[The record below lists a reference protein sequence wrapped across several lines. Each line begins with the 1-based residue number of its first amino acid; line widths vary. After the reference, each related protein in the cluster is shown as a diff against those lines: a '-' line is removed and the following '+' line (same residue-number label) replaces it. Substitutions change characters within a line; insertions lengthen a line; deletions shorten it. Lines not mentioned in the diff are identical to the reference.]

1 MHFLRRSISVLA
13 LAVPMWLGAQRYN
26 FEYYS
31 HGDGLGG
38 MEVRSL
44 LQDRTGFIWIGS
56 TPGLYR
62 YDGKHFRAYTDADG
76 LPAAPVEALHE
87 TSDGTLLAG
96 TAKGVARLDGER
108 FRAIEI
114 PGSPA
119 ITSQSGLSSD
129 RLGRIYAA
137 TSQGLFISHGG
148 GPDYKLRRYPNPP
161 AAGGLAAFG
170 IYMDPNDGAVWFGCG
185 QAICHLSRDQ
195 VTVFGADQGVPPDR
209 WDAILG
215 DGEGNLWIRS
225 PTTVRVRPPGSA
237 IFVHSMAT
245 SLNQMTEASA
255 ALQLDPQR
263 RVIVPTETGLLRRHG
278 QNWERI
284 GTPQGLPT
292 DPTCCVLADREGS
305 LWIGLAGA
313 GLARWVGYNQWES
326 WTSAEGLPGSNVQ
339 AIHRDLSGR
348 LWVGTEGGLH
358 RLNPDG
364 ATWSHWS
371 ENQGLP
377 GRRVRALASSSDGA
391 LWIGSAPGGLSRMDP
406 KTASIRHYNLGLEP
420 GQDWIFQLLVDTGNT
435 LWVVTRNGLFRG
447 EDITRSPRF
456 ERFVPEI
463 SVAGEEI
470 HQIVK
475 DDRGRYWLAGARGLL
490 KWEQGRWTRYTT
502 KDGLRM
508 DSVEFV
514 AAGPN
519 GTIWIAYTSSMGV
532 TKLDFPAGRPT
543 VLHFSEANSLK
554 SNELS
559 SLKADLDGWMWVSGT
574 DGLDAFDGHAW
585 HHYGRAEG
593 MLWNDCASRALY
605 PDKDGSVWIGTSR
618 GLSHFTPG
626 NRLKPKIPPPIVLTS
641 IQFGKERSY
650 ATAVIEV
657 RYINRLFQAEFAG
670 LTYLNAAEVRFRYR
684 MTGLEE
690 GWIQTSERAVRYPSL
705 PPGDYRFEV
714 LAQTAEGV
722 SSLSPAVVSFR
733 ILPPWWA
740 TLWSH
745 MTEGVLL
752 LVVLTTV
759 WHWRVRQ
766 LLQRQQWLQSAVD
779 ERTRELHVEKA
790 KVLAEKARAE
800 EANVLKSEFLANMS
814 HEIRTPM
821 NGILGMAGLLLATEL
836 SDDQCDCLT
845 AINTSAESLLRILND
860 ILDFSKIEARRL
872 ELDPIPFSPRECAA
886 AAVRLLFTMA
896 QSKNLALSCAVDDAV
911 SDSLVGDSLRVQQI
925 LLNLVGNAIKFTDA
939 GSIRL
944 RAQLESQTGESVV
957 VHWSVADSG
966 CGIPKEK
973 QELIFEPFAQA
984 DGSTTRKYGGTGLG
998 LSICARLIELMGG
1011 RIWVESEIGRG
1022 STFHFTTVFQ
1032 LRAVSAVLETK
1043 GPDSAVAGDFQPL
1056 SILLAEDNPIN
1067 AKVAI
1072 RMLERHGHRVTAVQT
1087 GRQAL
1092 EAIEQGSFDLVLMD
1106 IQMPE
1111 MDGLEAAAVIR
1122 EREKDTGQHIP
1133 IIAMTAHAMRGDRE
1147 KYLAGGMDD
1156 YISKPVH
1163 PKELFAAIA
1172 AFGIRPVATP
1182 LG

>member
-1 MHFLRRSISVLA
+1 MYFLRRSISVLA

-44 LQDRTGFIWIGS
+44 LQDRTGFIWIGA

-62 YDGKHFRAYTDADG
+62 YDGKHFRAYTAADG
-76 LPAAPVEALHE
+76 LPAAPVEALYE

-108 FRAIEI
+108 FRAVEI
-114 PGSPA
+114 AGSAA
-119 ITSQSGLSSD
+119 IMSQSGLASD
-129 RLGRIYAA
+129 RQGRIYAA
-137 TSQGLFISHGG
+137 TSLGLFIARGLG
-148 GPDYKLRRYPNPP
+148 RDYKFRRYPNPP

-170 IYMDPNDGAVWFGCG
+170 IYIDPNDGTVWFGCG
-185 QAICHLSRDQ
+185 QVLCSLSQDK
-195 VTVFGADQGVPPDR
+195 VTVFGTDQGVPPER
-209 WDAILG
+209 WDAIVG

-225 PTTVRVRPPGSA
+225 PTTVRVRLSGSA
-237 IFVHSMAT
+237 IFVHSVTT
-245 SLNQMTEASA
+245 SLNQMADASA
-255 ALQLDPQR
+255 SLHLDPQR
-263 RVIVPTETGLLRRHG
+263 RVIVPTETGLLRRQG

-284 GTPQGLPT
+284 TIQQGLPT

-339 AIHRDLSGR
+339 AIHRDSSDR
-348 LWVGTEGGLH
+348 LWVGTEDGLH

-364 ATWSHWS
+364 TSWSHWS
-371 ENQGLP
+371 EEQGLP

-406 KTASIRHYNLGLEP
+406 RTGHIRHFSLGSVP
-420 GQDWIFQLLVDTGNT
+420 GQDWVLQLLMDTGDT
-435 LWVVTRNGLFRG
+435 LWIVTRVGLFRG
-447 EDITRSPRF
+447 MNILRSPRF

-463 SVAGEEI
+463 STAGEEI
-470 HQIVK
+470 RQVLK
-475 DDRGRYWLAGARGLL
+475 DAEGRYWLAGTRGLL
-490 KWEQGRWTRYTT
+490 KWEKGRWTRYATR
-502 KDGLRM
+502 DGLRM
-508 DSVEFV
+508 DSVEFL
-514 AAGPN
+514 ASGPN
-519 GTIWIAYTSSMGV
+519 ATIWIAYENSMGI
-532 TKLDFPAGRPT
+532 TKLDFPLGHPR
-543 VLHFSEANSLK
+543 VSHFSEANGLK
-554 SNELS
+554 SDELS
-559 SLKADLDGWMWVSGT
+559 SLIVDSDGWMWASGT
-574 DGLDAFDGHAW
+574 DGLDAFDGHAL

-605 PDKDGSVWIGTSR
+605 ADGDGSIWIGTSR

-626 NRLKPKIPPPIVLTS
+626 NRHQPKIPPPIVFTS
-641 IQFGKERSY
+641 VQFGKEQSHG
-650 ATAVIEV
+650 TGVIEV
-657 RYINRLFQAEFAG
+657 RYMNRSFQAEFAG
-670 LTYLNAAEVRFRYR
+670 LTYLNAADVRFRYR

-705 PPGDYRFEV
+705 PAGDYRFEV
-714 LAQTAEGV
+714 LARTAEGV
-722 SSLSPAVVSFR
+722 SSVAPAVVSFR

-752 LVVLTTV
+752 LVLLTTV

-821 NGILGMAGLLLATEL
+821 NGILGMASLLLGTTL
-836 SDDQCDCLT
+836 SEDQNDCLT

-872 ELDPIPFSPRECAA
+872 ELDPVPFSVRECAK
-886 AAVRLLFTMA
+886 AAVRLLSNMA
-896 QSKNLALSCAVDDAV
+896 RAKKLELNCVVDDTV

-925 LLNLVGNAIKFTDA
+925 LLNLVGNAIKFTDS
-939 GSIRL
+939 GSIRV
-944 RAQLESQTGESVV
+944 RAQLESQAGQSVV

-966 CGIPKEK
+966 CGIPKDK
-973 QELIFEPFAQA
+973 QRLIFEPFAQA

-998 LSICARLIELMGG
+998 LSICARLVELMGG
-1011 RIWVESEIGRG
+1011 RMWVESGIGRG
-1022 STFHFTTVFQ
+1022 STFHFTTAFE
-1032 LRAVSAVLETK
+1032 LRPVSAVLELK
-1043 GPDSAVAGDFQPL
+1043 APENAVSVFQPL

-1072 RMLERHGHRVTAVQT
+1072 RMLERQGHRVRPVLT

-1092 EAIEQGSFDLVLMD
+1092 AALEQDSFDIVLMD

-1111 MDGLEAAAVIR
+1111 MDGLEAVAVIR
-1122 EREKDTGQHIP
+1122 EREKSTGQHIP

-1147 KYLAGGMDD
+1147 KYLAGGMDG
-1156 YISKPVH
+1156 YISKPVS
-1163 PKELFAAIA
+1163 PKELFATIA
-1172 AFGIRPVATP
+1172 VLGARPVVMP